1 MGAGSLD
8 AKAPAQMQMS
18 RLATPPREDA
28 VSRRARKAASAS
40 NVVDV
45 GGDGATADA
54 QHDSRRETA
63 PERAKRAEVDYD
75 DDDDFDL
82 SSVKLPSLLG
92 DLPSLLTRAPAA

>member
-8 AKAPAQMQMS
+8 AKAPAQMQMP

-28 VSRRARKAASAS
+28 VSRRARQAAAAS

-45 GGDGATADA
+45 GGDGSTADA
-54 QHDSRRETA
+54 QHASGREAA
-63 PERAKRAEVDYD
+63 PERAKRAEVE

-82 SSVKLPSLLG
+82 SSVKLPSLLS